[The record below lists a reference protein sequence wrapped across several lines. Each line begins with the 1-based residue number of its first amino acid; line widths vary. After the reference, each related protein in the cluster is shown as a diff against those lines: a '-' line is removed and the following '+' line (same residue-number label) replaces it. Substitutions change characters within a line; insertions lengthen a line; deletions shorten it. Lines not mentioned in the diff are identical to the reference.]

1 MLTVGVC
8 SEESGFERR
17 IIFMSLSEPRLW
29 AAVMSIQVIR
39 EISVTKQ
46 VSHSANNERRIH
58 IG

>member
-1 MLTVGVC
+1 
-8 SEESGFERR
+8 
-17 IIFMSLSEPRLW
+17 MSLSEPRLW